1 MELQQGGQ
9 LEELD
14 PSDVYLLFV
23 LSVDT
28 HGLQDAHLSGRV
40 FVLE

>member
-14 PSDVYLLFV
+14 PGDVYLLFV
-23 LSVDT
+23 LRVDT
-28 HGLQDAHLSGRV
+28 HGLQNAHLGGWV